1 MRKNLPYLLFPYS
14 FFSMLELIF
23 LLDTKL
29 IRHYTFIFVV
39 YNEINKMRSFI
50 HFIITLLLFLKMHI
64 SIFTYVLGI
73 KT

>member
-1 MRKNLPYLLFPYS
+1 
-14 FFSMLELIF
+14 
-23 LLDTKL
+23 
-29 IRHYTFIFVV
+29 
-39 YNEINKMRSFI
+39 MRSFI